1 MSRLYRNRISN
12 LQLTLLVLAGLLALG
27 VALAST
33 AAGQTLIGLSG
44 ARIDDITSWFG
55 GLFG

>member
-1 MSRLYRNRISN
+1 VR
-12 LQLTLLVLAGLLALG
+12 
-27 VALAST
+27 